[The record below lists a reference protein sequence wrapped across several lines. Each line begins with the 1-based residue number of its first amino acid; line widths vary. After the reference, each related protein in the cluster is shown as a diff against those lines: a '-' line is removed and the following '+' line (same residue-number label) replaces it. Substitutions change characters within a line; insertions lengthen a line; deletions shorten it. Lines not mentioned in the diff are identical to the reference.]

1 MRHLKFA
8 IIFILIGCASSVFFL
23 PKKRNDSYAWMDD
36 RIQTDLAAFDEIKIK
51 DLDALESSILE
62 KNFPYVRIKMQRGKL
77 SHTTPLLQP
86 QYAIRVQGYLSYLA
100 KLHKAAP
107 LPDTDFVIFLED
119 GCEEKAFD
127 SCNAPLFCISKF
139 KSQTK
144 IVAIPAMYLYPK
156 IYKTFTRV
164 SKRNEKVPWESK
176 FEIGFWRGSTTGK
189 NYTLANWMNSF
200 RAKLVILSETAPNLL
215 DCAFTGIIQINPEVE
230 GAMRDRGLIKQSVS
244 PQSQVIYKYLIAID
258 GNTCA
263 SSLKWQLFSDSV
275 VLKNESDWVEWYDTA
290 LIPYKHYVPYRAD
303 FSDLLE
309 KIEWLKQNDDAAK
322 NIAEE
327 ARVFAQQNFT
337 SAGVDLYVRK
347 LLAAYSSRLR

>member
-1 MRHLKFA
+1 MRYFKFA
-8 IIFILIGCASSVFFL
+8 IVLILFGSLIFFVS
-23 PKKRNDSYAWMDD
+23 RNRHDPYVWIDD
-36 RIQTDLAAFDEIKIK
+36 RIQIDLAAFDEIKIK
-51 DLDALESSILE
+51 DLDALESSLLE

-77 SHTTPLLQP
+77 SHTTSLLQP
-86 QYAIRVQGYLSYLA
+86 QYATRVQGYLSYLA

-119 GCEEKAFD
+119 GCEEKEFD

-164 SKRNEKVPWESK
+164 SKCNEKVPWESK
-176 FEIGFWRGSTTGK
+176 LEIGFWRGSTTGK
-189 NYTLANWMNSF
+189 NYTLGNWMNSF
-200 RAKLVILSETAPNLL
+200 RAKLVLLSETAPTLL

-230 GAMRDRGLIKQSVS
+230 GAMRNRGLIKQSVS

-275 VLKNESDWVEWYDTA
+275 VLKNESDWMEWYDTA
-290 LIPYKHYVPYRAD
+290 LIPYKHYIAYKSD

-309 KIEWLKQNDDAAK
+309 KIEWLKQNDEAAK

-327 ARVFAQQNFT
+327 ARVFAEQNFT
-337 SAGVDLYVRK
+337 SAGVELYVRK
-347 LLAAYSSRLR
+347 LLAAYSSRLKD